1 MMARPTTILAALAVL
16 TLGAGDVLAHERFR
30 IVGTITRRE
39 PSDIEVQTKAG
50 KKIWIA
56 MDKKT
61 AVTRDKKKIAAT
73 ELKKGVSVVVDA
85 LGDDES
91 DLVAE
96 EVKLVPA
103 LPAAP
108 SKKHVTE

>member
-1 MMARPTTILAALAVL
+1 MTRGLMILTAIAVL
-16 TLGAGDVLAHERFR
+16 TCGSAEALAHERFR
-30 IVGTITRRE
+30 IVGTITRRQ
-39 PSDIEVQTKAG
+39 PSDIEVQTKTG
-50 KKIWIA
+50 KKVWIA

-61 AVTRDKKKIAAT
+61 VVTRDKKKVAAT
-73 ELKKGVSVVVDA
+73 EVKTGVSVVVDA

-103 LPAAP
+103 LPAP
-108 SKKHVTE
+108 PKRFR